1 MTISTPSFFQDKLL
15 RRIVV
20 ASTGLGIAL
29 MLASLA
35 AVQFGK
41 AQSLQFA
48 WHWSIAV
55 VMFLG
60 AYWNWRF
67 WKLIWKAYDAPA
79 ANLKRNI
86 TIAFALLLALGL
98 GTFLY
103 PIRFISAEYHLPITR
118 GLATA
123 VLFLGTMGWLIYKL
137 GRGFLECDQTETA
150 QRS

>member
-1 MTISTPSFFQDKLL
+1 M
-15 RRIVV
+15 

-29 MLASLA
+29 MLASVA

-67 WKLIWKAYDAPA
+67 WKLIWKAQDAPTPG
-79 ANLKRNI
+79 LKRNI
-86 TIAFALLLALGL
+86 GLAFAFLLALGL

-103 PIRFISAEYHLPITR
+103 PIRFISAEYHLPISR

-123 VLFLGTMGWLIYKL
+123 VLFLGTMVWLIYKL
-137 GRGFLECDQTETA
+137 GRGFMNADEIETA
-150 QRS
+150 ARN

>member
-1 MTISTPSFFQDKLL
+1 MTTTAPSFFQDKLL

-20 ASTGLGIAL
+20 GSTGLGIAL
-29 MLASLA
+29 MLASVA

-86 TIAFALLLALGL
+86 SIAFALLLALGL
-98 GTFLY
+98 STFLY
-103 PIRFISAEYHLPITR
+103 PIRFISAEYHIAISR

-123 VLFLGTMGWLIYKL
+123 VLFLGAMGWLIYKL
-137 GRGFLECDQTETA
+137 GRGFVNADRIESGS
-150 QRS
+150 RN

>member
-1 MTISTPSFFQDKLL
+1 MTANTPSFFQDKLL

-41 AQSLQFA
+41 AHSLQFA
-48 WHWSIAV
+48 WHWSIAA
-55 VMFLG
+55 VMVLG

-67 WKLIWKAYDAPA
+67 WKLIWKTYDAPA

-86 TIAFALLLALGL
+86 IIAFALLLALGL
-98 GTFLY
+98 ATFLY
-103 PIRFISAEYHLPITR
+103 PIRFISAEYHVPISH

-137 GRGFLECDQTETA
+137 GRGFVNADEIEAA
-150 QRS
+150 QRG

>member
-1 MTISTPSFFQDKLL
+1 MTTNTPSFFQDKLL

-48 WHWSIAV
+48 WHWSIGV
-55 VMFLG
+55 VMVLG
-60 AYWNWRF
+60 AYWNRRF
-67 WKLIWKAYDAPA
+67 WKLIWQASDVPS

-103 PIRFISAEYHLPITR
+103 PIRFISAEYHVPISR

-137 GRGFLECDQTETA
+137 GRGFVNADAIEA
-150 QRS
+150 SHRG